1 VRALPLTTV
10 QFALADAEDELVA
23 ADATG
28 YVPAAVHEGTVII
41 SVEEEVCPGESDKL
55 GFVYTAF
62 QPVGWDEVMLKA
74 LDPQE
79 AESLFLTDTE
89 YETLLP
95 GVALGSAGVMLMVG
109 FARVQTAPL

>member
-1 VRALPLTTV
+1 
-10 QFALADAEDELVA
+10 
-23 ADATG
+23 
-28 YVPAAVHEGTVII
+28 
-41 SVEEEVCPGESDKL
+41 
-55 GFVYTAF
+55 
-62 QPVGWDEVMLKA
+62 MLKA